1 MSSSVL
7 NRLAIC
13 LFGLPLLL
21 LGSLIWAAQS
31 FADQAHLP
39 VTLLLGMAAA
49 FVFASRIA
57 RRILPEVDLALKAAG
72 VIPNIKRPRK
82 R

>member
-1 MSSSVL
+1 MSSNLL
-7 NRLAIC
+7 NRLAFC

-31 FADQAHLP
+31 LANEAHLP
-39 VTLLLGMAAA
+39 VILLLGMAAA

-57 RRILPEVDLALKAAG
+57 RRKLPEVDLALKATG
-72 VIPNIKRPRK
+72 VEPTIHAPESE
-82 R
+82 